1 MKQTFV
7 LLLTLMLILTASA
20 AVAQLG
26 EPVQDF
32 TVVNE
37 NGTLTALSGLL
48 QTKKAVLLHFFAGWL
63 DEDYSDL
70 PAVQAAYAQYGEDIG
85 FIVVSVEEQETVQSL
100 AAARAQNELTDLPLS
115 LGGLSAF
122 GQFGSAYIPLTV
134 VVNADGTSGFEFDGV
149 LGAEALNACW
159 PCLCGR
165 MGRWRWRQCRR
176 KRNKRRKTIKT
187 KINSAADEETRQSLF
202 MEPSPE

>member
-1 MKQTFV
+1 M
-7 LLLTLMLILTASA
+7 
-20 AVAQLG
+20 
-26 EPVQDF
+26 
-32 TVVNE
+32 NE

-48 QTKKAVLLHFFAGWL
+48 QTKKAVLRIFLPGWL

-149 LGAEALNACW
+149 LGAEALERVLAVFVRTDG
-159 PCLCGR
+159 PLA
-165 MGRWRWRQCRR
+165 METCRR

>member
-1 MKQTFV
+1 MKQTFAM
-7 LLLTLMLILTASA
+7 LLTLMLILTVSV

-37 NGTLTALSGLL
+37 NGTLTALSDLL

-85 FIVVSVEEQETVQSL
+85 FIVVSEEEQETVQSL
-100 AAARAQNELTDLPLS
+100 AARA
-115 LGGLSAF
+115 
-122 GQFGSAYIPLTV
+122 
-134 VVNADGTSGFEFDGV
+134 
-149 LGAEALNACW
+149 GAERADRFAAEPRRSERIRAVWLGVYPAY
-159 PCLCGR
+159 R
-165 MGRWRWRQCRR
+165 RRQCGWHER
-176 KRNKRRKTIKT
+176 
-187 KINSAADEETRQSLF
+187 L
-202 MEPSPE
+202 

>member
-7 LLLTLMLILTASA
+7 LLLTLMLILTASV

-70 PAVQAAYAQYGEDIG
+70 PAVQGAYAQYGVI
-85 FIVVSVEEQETVQSL
+85 SALSSS
-100 AAARAQNELTDLPLS
+100 AWRNRKPCKALPPR
-115 LGGLSAF
+115 GRR
-122 GQFGSAYIPLTV
+122 
-134 VVNADGTSGFEFDGV
+134 TS
-149 LGAEALNACW
+149 
-159 PCLCGR
+159 
-165 MGRWRWRQCRR
+165 
-176 KRNKRRKTIKT
+176 
-187 KINSAADEETRQSLF
+187 
-202 MEPSPE
+202 

>member
-7 LLLTLMLILTASA
+7 LLLTLMLILTASV

-85 FIVVSVEEQETVQSL
+85 FIVVSVE
-100 AAARAQNELTDLPLS
+100 
-115 LGGLSAF
+115 
-122 GQFGSAYIPLTV
+122 
-134 VVNADGTSGFEFDGV
+134 
-149 LGAEALNACW
+149 
-159 PCLCGR
+159 
-165 MGRWRWRQCRR
+165 
-176 KRNKRRKTIKT
+176 
-187 KINSAADEETRQSLF
+187 
-202 MEPSPE
+202 